1 MAGEPYDTDRVLT
14 LPNVLS
20 FIRLLGVPLFLWLL
34 LERESDIWAV
44 VVLVVGGATDWL
56 DGQIARRW
64 HLRSRLGQVLDPVA
78 DRLYILATLIGFAIR
93 EIVPWWLVVLLA
105 ARDLLMVT
113 TIGPG
118 LRRRGFASLPVHF
131 LGKAATF
138 ALLYAFPLVL
148 LGERVFGAP
157 ADHVTM
163 NNVEAARAATQHLI
177 DLGRRR
183 IAVIGAHEG
192 EDIGSAALRI
202 RGYRQALDS
211 SGLPFDP
218 ALLGEA
224 GPWRRSTGAE
234 AMRRLLD
241 AGVEVDAV
249 FALNDALA
257 LGALHVLHA
266 RRVAVPQQIAV
277 IGFDDIDDAAYSSPT
292 LSTVSPGR
300 EEIARTAV
308 ELLVARIA
316 GGSGGSGA
324 LPYQQV
330 VADYSIVVRESTAGE
345 ASAPT
350 GAA

>member
-1 MAGEPYDTDRVLT
+1 MAGEPYDTERVLT

-148 LGERVFGAP
+148 LGVGDDPWHTVARVIGWAFVIWGAGLYWWSGLLYIGQGLDVIRRFP
-157 ADHVTM
+157 L
-163 NNVEAARAATQHLI
+163 EAAPNVR
-177 DLGRRR
+177 
-183 IAVIGAHEG
+183 
-192 EDIGSAALRI
+192 
-202 RGYRQALDS
+202 
-211 SGLPFDP
+211 SGL
-218 ALLGEA
+218 
-224 GPWRRSTGAE
+224 S
-234 AMRRLLD
+234 
-241 AGVEVDAV
+241 
-249 FALNDALA
+249 
-257 LGALHVLHA
+257 
-266 RRVAVPQQIAV
+266 
-277 IGFDDIDDAAYSSPT
+277 
-292 LSTVSPGR
+292 
-300 EEIARTAV
+300 
-308 ELLVARIA
+308 
-316 GGSGGSGA
+316 
-324 LPYQQV
+324 
-330 VADYSIVVRESTAGE
+330 
-345 ASAPT
+345 
-350 GAA
+350 